1 MWKSVNEM
9 KLQRQLEY
17 QKFDLAGLRAYI
29 DKNIIASIDE
39 TETHRDS
46 TTHLLDIALMKE
58 SNRRLYDRIQDLL
71 PLSYNTLYEKPL
83 NALWEEV
90 SEFSCVVKFPEKY
103 SDEIARYLFVIFT
116 RLAKNLYHALLDRDI
131 FIELSETI
139 SGYKKMLYNNLNEDE
154 YLIFKQ
160 QQALEN
166 KEFQAIKEFYQ
177 SRDKA

>member
-1 MWKSVNEM
+1 M
-9 KLQRQLEY
+9 KLQRQFEY

-29 DKNIIASIDE
+29 DKDIIASIDK
-39 TETHRDS
+39 TEAHRDS

-71 PLSYNTLYEKPL
+71 TLSYNTLYEKPL
-83 NALWEEV
+83 NALWKEV
-90 SEFSCVVKFPEKY
+90 SEFSCMVRFPEKY
-103 SDEIARYLFVIFT
+103 SDEIARYLFMIFT
-116 RLAKNLYHALLDRDI
+116 RLAKDLYHALLDRDI

-166 KEFQAIKEFYQ
+166 KEFQAIKEFYK
-177 SRDKA
+177 SIKG